1 MSNITI
7 VVPVFNGGS
16 TIAKSLKSIQKQTYR
31 DFEVLV
37 VDDGSTDN
45 TESEVKKISMLDD
58 RYKYI
63 YQENQGVSAARNR
76 GIELCVSKYITFV
89 DDDDYLEANHL
100 TNLLFPYR
108 DKNIDL
114 VVSGL
119 IYENNEK
126 VLMKTLKGKKYLN
139 DVDSL
144 NSTFRVNGI
153 EGVTVNKLFK
163 IEIIRNNNILFN
175 TKLTKYEDHVFC
187 LRYLL
192 ESKVTYYNGLYTYHY
207 VKNSGSALQNPDNL
221 DFYMDIRAC
230 DLMDSYLDKYSL
242 KFEFLHSNIMLM
254 RLNICTENY
263 LKTNNIK
270 NKKISKEYIKKN
282 LHFKYLFE
290 VYDVKTFLKRTYL
303 FFLKMF

>member
-1 MSNITI
+1 LSNITI

-108 DKNIDL
+108 DD
-114 VVSGL
+114 
-119 IYENNEK
+119 
-126 VLMKTLKGKKYLN
+126 KKHTF
-139 DVDSL
+139 SL
-144 NSTFRVNGI
+144 Y
-153 EGVTVNKLFK
+153 
-163 IEIIRNNNILFN
+163 ILSI
-175 TKLTKYEDHVFC
+175 H
-187 LRYLL
+187 
-192 ESKVTYYNGLYTYHY
+192 
-207 VKNSGSALQNPDNL
+207 Q
-221 DFYMDIRAC
+221 
-230 DLMDSYLDKYSL
+230 
-242 KFEFLHSNIMLM
+242 
-254 RLNICTENY
+254 
-263 LKTNNIK
+263 
-270 NKKISKEYIKKN
+270 
-282 LHFKYLFE
+282 
-290 VYDVKTFLKRTYL
+290 
-303 FFLKMF
+303 